1 MTEAE
6 FTKQY
11 LYKLNDS
18 QLSAVKA
25 ISGPILLLA
34 VPGSGKT
41 TVLVNRLG
49 FMIFC
54 KDIRPEN
61 ILTLTY
67 TVAATKDM
75 TNRFAKIFGEENR
88 NLVEFRTIN
97 GICQKIIN
105 RYSEMIGQKPFEL
118 ISDEKVKGKIV
129 RDILI
134 RKLSEYPTDSD
145 ISAANSLITYC
156 KNMMLNSDEIQR
168 LGKEEGLPL
177 LEIYTEYK
185 EYLKKNGL
193 MDYDDQMTYAYVML
207 VKTPKLLD
215 YYRNLYKYILVDE
228 AQDTSKI
235 QHLIIGLLAGRDGNL
250 FMVGDEDQSI
260 YGFRAAYPEALLN
273 FEKDHPSARVLVM
286 NQNYR
291 SNANIVSLA
300 DGFIKH
306 NKARHDKSMVAT
318 KTASH
323 EVDYI
328 ELKNRANQYSYLCK
342 VADRCSGEA
351 KENAVLYRDNESVIP
366 LVDLLERENVAYQLR
381 KGDNEFFT
389 SKVVLDVLNI
399 IRFAMNPYDTNLF
412 MSIYFKCNLY
422 MNKAQATQAC
432 RISEERGIEVLEAM
446 GYSELSDAR
455 LDGRCRGMQTNLRCI
470 LKEAPGKGLFRIE
483 TTMGYGDYVSRNN
496 LSANK
501 LYILKQL
508 ANRET
513 TIQGFIDRLDFLQDI
528 LKNGER
534 NYDSRFVLSTIH
546 SSKGLEFD
554 EVYLIDVL
562 DGVFPGRVINGGK
575 DKREASLF
583 EEERRVFYV
592 GMTRA
597 KEHLHIFSYDK
608 EESTFVSELR
618 PKDFLA
624 KRVSANNTKPIKK
637 VASVKYHTDYD
648 DILCDIRITEGTRVI
663 QKNYGAGEITSIER
677 NGNNVIDKFTVS
689 FANGIE
695 KSFKFPSAFQYGMRI
710 DE

>member
-6 FTKQY
+6 FTKIY
-11 LYKLNDS
+11 LNKLNES

-25 ISGPILLLA
+25 IDGPVLLLA

-49 FMIFC
+49 YMIFN
-54 KDIRPEN
+54 KGINPEN

-75 TNRFAKIFGEENR
+75 ANRFARIFGEENR
-88 NLVEFRTIN
+88 SLVEFRTIN

-145 ISAANSLITYC
+145 ISTANSLITYC
-156 KNMMLNSDEIQR
+156 KNMMLSSDEIQA
-168 LGKEEGLPL
+168 LGREEGLPL

-185 EYLKKNGL
+185 DYLKKNGL

-207 VKTPKLLD
+207 AKTPDLLA
-215 YYRNLYKYILVDE
+215 YYKNMYRYILVDE

-235 QHLIIGLLAGRDGNL
+235 QHLIIGLLAGKDGNL

-300 DGFIKH
+300 DRFIKH
-306 NKARHDKSMVAT
+306 NKARHDKSMVST
-318 KTASH
+318 KTASS
-323 EVDYI
+323 EVDYV
-328 ELKNRANQYSYLCK
+328 ELKNRANQYSYLSK
-342 VADRCSGEA
+342 VASRCASETI
-351 KENAVLYRDNESVIP
+351 EVAVLYRDNESVIP
-366 LVDLLERENVAYQLR
+366 LVDVLERENVAYQLR
-381 KGDNEFFT
+381 KGDNDFFT
-389 SKVVLDVLNI
+389 NKVVLDVLNI

-422 MNKAQATQAC
+422 MNKSQAMEAC
-432 RISEERGIEVLEAM
+432 RISEERGIEILEAM

-470 LKEAPGKGLFRIE
+470 LKETPGKSMFRIE

-496 LSANK
+496 LSSNK

-508 ANRET
+508 AGRET
-513 TIQGFIDRLDFLQDI
+513 TIQGFLDRLDFLQAV

-534 NYDSRFVLSTIH
+534 NYASNFILSTIH

-562 DGVFPGRVINGGK
+562 DGVFPGRVINGAK
-575 DKREASLF
+575 DKRETSLF

-597 KEHLHIFSYDK
+597 KERLHIFKYDK
-608 EESTFVSELR
+608 EESTFMSELH
-618 PKDFLA
+618 PITSNP
-624 KRVSANNTKPIKK
+624 KRVSVNSTKPIRN
-637 VASVKYHTDYD
+637 VASVKYHTEYD
-648 DILCDIRITEGTRVI
+648 DISCDIRIKEGTKVF
-663 QKNYGAGEITSIER
+663 QKSYGAGEITSIER
-677 NGNNVIDKFTVS
+677 TGNNMIDKFTVS
-689 FANGIE
+689 FAAGIA
-695 KSFKFPSAFQYGMRI
+695 KSFKYPSAFKYGMRI